1 MATAQPID
9 ECLASAGGLTRVLEH
24 ARLLLRADAIYQ
36 RLAPAA
42 LARASRVANL
52 KSGILVIHADNGAV
66 AAKLHQFTGRLA
78 NEFFKQGLECNGI
91 QVTVQPAIP
100 EIVKQKLPHTPRK
113 LPPVARNDL
122 QALAESLPASD
133 GLRAA
138 LERLLRTE
146 AAERPVA
153 RG

>member
-1 MATAQPID
+1 MAAAQPID
-9 ECLASAGGLTRVLEH
+9 ECLATAGSLARVLEH

-36 RLAPAA
+36 RVAPAA
-42 LARASRVANL
+42 LTSASRVANI

-66 AAKLHQFTGRLA
+66 AAKLHQFTGRLT

-100 EIVKQKLPHTPRK
+100 DIVKQKVPHTPRR
-113 LPPVARNDL
+113 LPAVARQDL
-122 QALAESLPASD
+122 QTLADGLPAQD

-138 LERLLRTE
+138 LERLLRS
-146 AAERPVA
+146 A
-153 RG
+153 GG

>member
-1 MATAQPID
+1 MASAQPID
-9 ECLASAGGLTRVLEH
+9 ECLATAGSLTRVLEH

-36 RLAPAA
+36 RVAPAA
-42 LARASRVANL
+42 LASASRVANL

-66 AAKLHQFTGRLA
+66 AAKLHQFTGRLT

-100 EIVKQKLPHTPRK
+100 EIVKQKLPPSPRK

-122 QALAESLPASD
+122 QALADSLPPRD
-133 GLRAA
+133 GLRSA
-138 LERLLRTE
+138 LERLLRMAE
-146 AAERPVA
+146 GERPGA